1 MSNVLFK
8 NKEMIIFNKCKNY
21 VNNNYLVQLLRL
33 YYQETT
39 LYIGP
44 VSTTHKS
51 SEKGSF
57 DILINIDQL
66 ESLITKFGLP
76 PPPPTTH
83 RNSLCCCCSLYCAK
97 TTFRALLCIFKQII
111 YNIVMHPLAA

>member
-57 DILINIDQL
+57 DILINIHINLTKTSTRISLACQL
-66 ESLITKFGLP
+66 IV
-76 PPPPTTH
+76 
-83 RNSLCCCCSLYCAK
+83 N
-97 TTFRALLCIFKQII
+97 CI
-111 YNIVMHPLAA
+111 